1 MPAKV
6 EAILA
11 IGGNLGNR
19 RQNIIDAAARLQSTT
34 GIDVLAISPLVESA
48 AMTPDGLDDTK
59 PRYLNGIIQ
68 IETTITPKALLEV
81 IRDVEAAGGRLRLE
95 RWGSRTIDIDIITY
109 GRELIDTRSL
119 TIPHPRAHERAFVL
133 VPWAALNPDAVLPGF
148 GRVFDLAESMQ
159 HQVWL
164 PLNKDA

>member
-1 MPAKV
+1 MV

-19 RQNIIDAAARLQSTT
+19 RQNIIDAAARLQLTN
-34 GIDVLAISPLVESA
+34 GIDIVAISPLVESA
-48 AMTPDGLDDTK
+48 AMTQEGLDNTK
-59 PRYLNGIIQ
+59 PKYLNGVIQ
-68 IETTITPKALLEV
+68 IHTTLKPKALLEA
-81 IRDVEAAGGRLRLE
+81 IRAIETAGGRLRIE

-164 PLNKDA
+164 PSSKDA

>member
-19 RQNIIDAAARLQSTT
+19 RQNIIDAAARLQVTA
-34 GIDVLAISPLVESA
+34 GIELIAISPLVESA

-59 PRYLNGIIQ
+59 PRYLNGVIQ
-68 IETTITPKALLEV
+68 IETTLKPKALLEV
-81 IRDVEAAGGRLRLE
+81 IRKVEAAGGRLRLE
-95 RWGSRTIDIDIITY
+95 RWGSRTIDIDIITF
-109 GRELIDTRSL
+109 GRQLIDTRSL
-119 TIPHPRAHERAFVL
+119 TIPHPRADERAFVL

-159 HQVWL
+159 NQVWL
-164 PLNKDA
+164 PLNKDS

>member
-19 RQNIIDAAARLQSTT
+19 RQNIIDAAARLQATT
-34 GIDVLAISPLVESA
+34 GIDVISISPLVESA

-68 IETTITPKALLEV
+68 IETTLKPKALLEV
-81 IRDVEAAGGRLRLE
+81 IRNVEAAGGRLRLE

>member
-19 RQNIIDAAARLQSTT
+19 RQNIIDAAARLQVTA
-34 GIDVLAISPLVESA
+34 GIELIAISPLVESA

-59 PRYLNGIIQ
+59 PRYLNGVIQ
-68 IETTITPKALLEV
+68 IETTLKPKALLEV
-81 IRDVEAAGGRLRLE
+81 IRKVEAAGGRLRLE
-95 RWGSRTIDIDIITY
+95 RWGSRTIDIDIITF
-109 GRELIDTRSL
+109 GRQLIDTRSL

-159 HQVWL
+159 NQVWL
-164 PLNKDA
+164 PLNKDS

>member
-19 RQNIIDAAARLQSTT
+19 RQNIIDAAARLQVTA
-34 GIDVLAISPLVESA
+34 GIELIAISPLVESA

-59 PRYLNGIIQ
+59 PRYLNGVIQ
-68 IETTITPKALLEV
+68 IETTLKPKALLEV
-81 IRDVEAAGGRLRLE
+81 IRKVEAGGGRLRLE
-95 RWGSRTIDIDIITY
+95 RWGSRTIDIDIITF
-109 GRELIDTRSL
+109 GRQLIDTRSL

-159 HQVWL
+159 NQVWL
-164 PLNKDA
+164 PLNKDS